1 MGRVSRA
8 LVSVSDKRG
17 LEALARA
24 LSAMDVEILSTGGTA
39 RQLAE
44 WGVAVTAVSDYTGSP
59 EILDGR
65 VKTLHPKIHGGI
77 LGVRGNAGHEAQM
90 SEQGIG
96 PIDMVVVNLYPF
108 EQVTARPETT
118 RAEAIENIDIGGPS
132 MVRSAAKN
140 HAHVTVVVDPDDYPA
155 VVEELGRDGAVSDAT
170 NRRLAAK
177 AYALTSRYDGAIT
190 DYLTAADTDNLNA
203 ADTDTP
209 FGASARLIGT
219 KMQDLR
225 YGENPHQ
232 AAAFYRDGAAG
243 AEPSVTSARQLQGK
257 ELSFNNI
264 IDANAA
270 LELVKEFQAPAAVA
284 IKHMNPCGAAT
295 AGRLVDAFTKAR
307 ASDPVSIFGG
317 IVALNRPLD
326 GETAEA
332 MRDLFLEVV
341 IAPRVAPEAL
351 AVFGSSKRLQQVRLL
366 TLELEDGVDLYAVSR
381 EAWAGLGGR
390 QRDVKRVVG
399 GFLVQTRDLAE
410 VDVAECKVATKR
422 APTADELEA
431 LAFAWRIGK
440 HVKSNA
446 IVLTSRDQIIGVG
459 AGQMSRVDSA
469 RLSVQRARAAE
480 LKIEGAVA
488 ASDAFFPFRDGLDV
502 IAEAG
507 VSAVIQ
513 PGGSLRDAEV
523 VAAADEHDLAM
534 IMTGTRHFRH

>member
-24 LSAMDVEILSTGGTA
+24 LSGRGVEILSTGGTA
-39 RQLAE
+39 RQLTE

-77 LGVRGNAGHEAQM
+77 LGVRGNASHEAQM
-90 SEQGIG
+90 SEHGIG
-96 PIDMVVVNLYPF
+96 TIDMVVVNLYPF

-118 RAEAIENIDIGGPS
+118 RDEAIETIDIGGPS

-140 HAHVTVVVDPDDYPA
+140 HAHVTVLVDPDDYPA
-155 VVEELGRDGAVSDAT
+155 VIEELSRDGEVSAAT

-190 DYLTAADTDNLNA
+190 DYLTAADTD
-203 ADTDTP
+203 TP
-209 FGASARLIGT
+209 FGAGARLLGT

-232 AAAFYRDGAAG
+232 QAAFYRDGAAG

-270 LELVKEFQAPAAVA
+270 LELVKEFQAPTAVA

-295 AGRLVDAFTKAR
+295 AARLVDAFTKAR

-317 IVALNRPLD
+317 IVALNRALD
-326 GETAEA
+326 GATAEA
-332 MRDLFLEVV
+332 MQDLFLEVV
-341 IAPRVAPEAL
+341 IAPSVRPEAL

-366 TLELEDGVDLYAVSR
+366 TLELGDEIDLYAASR
-381 EAWAGLGGR
+381 AAWAGLAGR

-410 VDVAECKVATKR
+410 VDVADCKVATKR
-422 APTADELEA
+422 APTPDELAA

-469 RLSVQRARAAE
+469 RLAVQRARAAE
-480 LKIEGAVA
+480 LQTEGSVA

-502 IAEAG
+502 VAEAG
-507 VSAVIQ
+507 VCAVIQ
-513 PGGSLRDAEV
+513 PGGSMRDAEV
-523 VAAADEHDLAM
+523 VAAADEHDMAM
-534 IMTGTRHFRH
+534 IMTGIRHFRH